1 MTVSLTRVSPMR
13 WPGCGSGV
21 TAQTPGDAALGPL
34 IVRRFLPPAWRP
46 RGRQHREEDKQPL
59 IWAPQAASLFPSTP
73 ALTAPGTAG
82 QSTGSSPL
90 LGQHRAGRSG
100 RAGGPAGLAPGTA
113 GMPAE
118 GMRDS
123 GASRALSVP
132 GEGSGLQHYVRIR

>member
-1 MTVSLTRVSPMR
+1 MAA
-13 WPGCGSGV
+13 GV
-21 TAQTPGDAALGPL
+21 TAQTPGGAAVGPL

-59 IWAPQAASLFPSTP
+59 IWAPQAVSLFPCTA
-73 ALTAPGTAG
+73 ALTAPGTARRPRHRRAEDG
-82 QSTGSSPL
+82 QLDAPRAASP
-90 LGQHRAGRSG
+90 GQAALRA
-100 RAGGPAGLAPGTA
+100 AAGLAPGRA

-118 GMRDS
+118 GMRGS